1 MRSLIDLPKVH
12 LHVHL
17 ESTIRSATLVEIG
30 AGHGIDVPPEVSD
43 GPFSFDGFRPFA
55 DQNSRV
61 RECLRAPEDF
71 HRIAVEFCADEA
83 AQGARYAEAM
93 FTAASHGERLGD
105 LEMPL
110 AAVLDGLAEGRRRF
124 GVEVGLILD
133 HSRRRSVERAWR
145 TVELASR
152 YPGVVGLGLAGDEAY
167 PAAPFAEVFA
177 RARELGLRV
186 AHHAGECAG
195 PESVREAVRVGSAE
209 RIGHGVSVLADPE
222 VLAEVR
228 DLGMALEVCPSS
240 NVALGLVASLPE
252 HPLPRLVAAGL
263 AVTLNTDIPN
273 VTGTTLTGEFELAR
287 SVFGFDDEVLAGFA
301 AASVRAS
308 FAPDGVKRELL
319 AGVARWLG

>member
-1 MRSLIDLPKVH
+1 MRSVIDLPKVH

-30 AGHGIDVPPEVSD
+30 AGHGIEVPPEVSD
-43 GPFSFDGFRPFA
+43 GPFSFDGFRAFA

-71 HRIAVEFCADEA
+71 RRIAVEFCADEA

-145 TVELASR
+145 SVELASR
-152 YPGVVGLGLAGDEAY
+152 FPGVVGVGLAGDEAY

-186 AHHAGECAG
+186 VHHAGERAG
-195 PESVREAVRVGSAE
+195 PESVREAVRVGLAE
-209 RIGHGVSVLADPE
+209 RLGHGISVLADRE

-228 DLGMALEVCPSS
+228 DLGLALEVCPSS
-240 NVALGLVASLPE
+240 NVALGGSLSG
-252 HPLPRLVAAGL
+252 HPLPQLVDAGL

-273 VTGTTLTGEFELAR
+273 VTGTSLTAEFELAR
-287 SVFGFDDEVLAGFA
+287 SVFGFGDEVLAGFA
-301 AASVRAS
+301 RTSVEAS

-319 AGVARWLG
+319 AGVANWLG